1 MPMNHETRSVI
12 SEPAYKAAR
21 SVSRAIESHF
31 AEQLAAAI
39 KRGEKDLAPEP
50 QRQVIEA
57 IIDTAFWTSLR
68 KEESRSPK
76 ISLAFLP
83 PEKSGQPLIFKE
95 RLLLTPDIL
104 TKLAPAV
111 ERSGIHL
118 GVWQDDDEIYIWGTT
133 HTIPG
138 FCFVLEVVEPGLLV
152 IKHRRVDG
160 FGKFVNVAVLR
171 GDEVKIVDERSV
183 SLPDCPAFL
192 TSLLGFTTPA
202 SWNDSVNLHVQL
214 AVSMRAHGHGGLLLV
229 VPSDNDQWRESII
242 HPISYAV
249 SPSFSG
255 LADVM
260 KQEVSK
266 GNLVLWQEELT
277 REIESVAGLT
287 AVDGATIINDRH
299 ELLAFGAKIT
309 RPIGGETVKEIMVTE
324 PIVDSPAQIMAPGQD
339 GGTRHFA
346 AAQFVY
352 DQRDAF
358 ALVASQDGRFT
369 IFSWSPCDDIV
380 HAHRVDTLLL

>member
-1 MPMNHETRSVI
+1 MINVTRMMTN
-12 SEPAYKAAR
+12 EPAYQAAR
-21 SVSRAIESHF
+21 SVSGAIENHF
-31 AEQLAAAI
+31 ADQLTAAAR
-39 KRGEKDLAPEP
+39 RGEANLAPEP
-50 QRQVIEA
+50 QKHIIEA

-68 KEESRSPK
+68 KEEGRSPK

-83 PEKSGQPLIFKE
+83 PDKAEQPLLFE
-95 RLLLTPDIL
+95 RRLPLTPDIL

-118 GVWQDDDEIYIWGTT
+118 GVWQDEEEIYIWGTT
-133 HTIPG
+133 HQIPG
-138 FCFVLEVVEPGLLV
+138 FCFVLEVIEPGLLV

-160 FGKFVNVAVLR
+160 FGKFVNVAVLK
-171 GDEVKIVDERSV
+171 GDEVKIVNEQSIT
-183 SLPDCPAFL
+183 LPDCPALL
-192 TSLLGFTTPA
+192 TSLLGFSSQA
-202 SWNDSVNLHVQL
+202 SWTDPVNLHVQL
-214 AVSMRAHGHGGLLLV
+214 AVSMRAHGHGGMLLV
-229 VPSDNDQWRESII
+229 VPADSDQWHNSII

-249 SPSFSG
+249 SPAFGG
-255 LADVM
+255 LSELM

-266 GNLVLWQEELT
+266 RNLVLWQEEIT
-277 REIESVAGLT
+277 RAIESVAGLT

-309 RPIGGETVKEIMVTE
+309 RPISGETVKEIMVTE
-324 PIVDSPAQIMAPGQD
+324 PIIDSPAQIIAPGQD

>member
-1 MPMNHETRSVI
+1 MINEIRSMLK
-12 SEPAYKAAR
+12 EPAYKAAR
-21 SVSRAIESHF
+21 SVSGVIESHF
-31 AEQLAAAI
+31 AAQLAAAA
-39 KRGEKDLAPEP
+39 KRGEADLAPEP
-50 QRQVIEA
+50 QKQIIEA

-68 KEESRSPK
+68 KEEGRSPK

-83 PEKSGQPLIFKE
+83 PMKSAQPLIFE
-95 RLLLTPDIL
+95 QRLPLTPDIL

-118 GVWQDDDEIYIWGTT
+118 GVWQEEEEIYIWGTT
-133 HTIPG
+133 HDIPG
-138 FCFVLEVVEPGLLV
+138 FCFVLEVIEPGLLV

-160 FGKFVNVAVLR
+160 FGKFVNVAVLK
-171 GDEVKIVDERSV
+171 GDEVKVVDEQSV
-183 SLPDCPAFL
+183 SLPDCPAL
-192 TSLLGFTTPA
+192 ITSLLGFTSPA
-202 SWNDSVNLHVQL
+202 SWNNAVNLHVQL
-214 AVSMRAHGHGGLLLV
+214 AVSMRAHRHGGLLLV
-229 VPSDNDQWRESII
+229 VPSDNDTWRESII

-249 SPSFSG
+249 APSFSG
-255 LADVM
+255 LSDLM
-260 KQEVSK
+260 KQAVSK
-266 GNLVLWQEELT
+266 RNLVLWQEELT

-287 AVDGATIINDRH
+287 AVDGATIINDKH

-324 PIVDSPAQIMAPGQD
+324 PIIDSPAQIMAPGQD

>member
-1 MPMNHETRSVI
+1 MI

-21 SVSRAIESHF
+21 SVSGAIENHF
-31 AEQLAAAI
+31 AAQLAAAF
-39 KRGEKDLAPEP
+39 KRGERDLAPEP
-50 QRQVIEA
+50 QKHIIEA

-68 KEESRSPK
+68 KEEGRSPN

-83 PEKSGQPLIFKE
+83 PSKSAQPLIFE
-95 RLLLTPDIL
+95 NRLPLTPDIL

-111 ERSGIHL
+111 KQSGIHL
-118 GVWQDDDEIYIWGTT
+118 GVWQDEDEIYIWGTT

-160 FGKFVNVAVLR
+160 FGKYVNVAVLK
-171 GDEVKIVDERSV
+171 GDEVKIVDEQSV
-183 SLPDCPAFL
+183 TLPDCPAL
-192 TSLLGFTTPA
+192 VTSLLGFTSTVT
-202 SWNDSVNLHVQL
+202 WNNAVNLHVQL
-214 AVSMRAHGHGGLLLV
+214 AVAMRAHGHGGLLLV
-229 VPSDNDQWRESII
+229 VPSDNDKWRESII
-242 HPISYAV
+242 HPISYAIT
-249 SPSFSG
+249 PPFTG
-255 LADVM
+255 LTDLMVQDIN
-260 KQEVSK
+260 KQ
-266 GNLVLWQEELT
+266 NLVQWQEALT
-277 REIESVAGLT
+277 DEIESVAGLT
-287 AVDGATIINDRH
+287 AVDGATIINDKH

-309 RPIGGETVKEIMVTE
+309 RPIGNETVKQIMVTE
-324 PIVDSPAQIMAPGQD
+324 PIIDSPAQIISPGQD

-346 AAQFVY
+346 AAQFAH

-369 IFSWSPCDDIV
+369 IFSWSPCESIV

>member
-1 MPMNHETRSVI
+1 MNHEIRSMVN
-12 SEPAYKAAR
+12 EPAYKAAR
-21 SVSRAIESHF
+21 LVSGAVEIHF
-31 AEQLAAAI
+31 AEQLTAAI
-39 KRGEKDLAPEP
+39 KRGEDDLAPEP
-50 QRQVIEA
+50 QKQVIEA

-68 KEESRSPK
+68 KEEGRSPK

-83 PEKSGQPLIFKE
+83 PEKAGQPLIFEE
-95 RLLLTPDIL
+95 RLPLIPDIL

-118 GVWQDDDEIYIWGTT
+118 GVWQDEGEIYIWGTT
-133 HTIPG
+133 QTIPG

-160 FGKFVNVAVLR
+160 FGKFVNVAVLK
-171 GDEVKIVDERSV
+171 GDEVKIVDEQSI
-183 SLPDCPAFL
+183 SLPDCPALL
-192 TSLLGFTTPA
+192 TSLLGFNSPA
-202 SWNDSVNLHVQL
+202 SWNNAVNLHVQL
-214 AVSMRAHGHGGLLLV
+214 AVSMRAHGHGGLLLI
-229 VPSDNDQWRESII
+229 VPFDNDQWRESII

-249 SPSFSG
+249 TPAFCG
-255 LADVM
+255 LADLM

-266 GNLVLWQEELT
+266 QNLVLWQEELT

-299 ELLAFGAKIT
+299 ELLAFGAKIS
-309 RPIGGETVKEIMVTE
+309 RPIGGETVKKIMVTE
-324 PIVDSPAQIMAPGQD
+324 PIIDSPAQIIPPGQD

-352 DQRDAF
+352 DQRDAI

>member
-1 MPMNHETRSVI
+1 MNTGIRSMIGETS
-12 SEPAYKAAR
+12 YKAAR
-21 SVSRAIESHF
+21 LVSGAIESHF
-31 AEQLAAAI
+31 ALQIAAAA
-39 KRGEKDLAPEP
+39 KRGDDGLASEP
-50 QRQVIEA
+50 QKHVIEA

-68 KEESRSPK
+68 KEEGRSPK

-83 PEKSGQPLIFKE
+83 PEQSAQPLVFE
-95 RLLLTPDIL
+95 RRLALTPDIL

-118 GVWQDDDEIYIWGTT
+118 GVWQEEDELYIWGTT
-133 HTIPG
+133 NDIPG

-160 FGKFVNVAVLR
+160 FGKFVNVAVLK
-171 GDEVKIVDERSV
+171 GDEVKVVDEQSINV
-183 SLPDCPAFL
+183 PDCPAL
-192 TSLLGFTTPA
+192 LSSLLGFTSQS
-202 SWNDSVNLHVQL
+202 SWNNPVNLHVQL
-214 AVSMRAHGHGGLLLV
+214 AVSMRAHGHGGLLLI
-229 VPSDNDQWRESII
+229 VPSDNDKWRESII
-242 HPISYAV
+242 NPISYAV
-249 SPSFSG
+249 SPSFNG
-255 LADVM
+255 LANMMVQNVNDR
-260 KQEVSK
+260 
-266 GNLVLWQEELT
+266 NLMLWKEELSK
-277 REIESVAGLT
+277 EIDCVAGLT
-287 AVDGATIINDRH
+287 AVDGATIINDKH

-309 RPIGGETVKEIMVTE
+309 RPHGSETVKEIMVTE
-324 PIVDSPAQIMAPGQD
+324 PIINSAAQIIPPGQD

-369 IFSWSPCDDIV
+369 IFSWSPCDNIV

>member
-1 MPMNHETRSVI
+1 ML

-21 SVSRAIESHF
+21 SVSGAIERHF
-31 AEQLAAAI
+31 AAQLAAAA
-39 KRGEKDLAPEP
+39 KRGEADLAPEP
-50 QRQVIEA
+50 QKQIIEA

-68 KEESRSPK
+68 KEEGRSPK

-83 PEKSGQPLIFKE
+83 PVKSAQPLIFE
-95 RLLLTPDIL
+95 QRLPLTPDIL

-118 GVWQDDDEIYIWGTT
+118 GVWQDEEEIYIWGTT
-133 HTIPG
+133 HDIPG
-138 FCFVLEVVEPGLLV
+138 FCFVLEVIEPGLLV

-160 FGKFVNVAVLR
+160 FGKFVNVAVLK
-171 GDEVKIVDERSV
+171 GDEVKVVDEQSV
-183 SLPDCPAFL
+183 SLPDCPAL
-192 TSLLGFTTPA
+192 ITSLLGFTSPA
-202 SWNDSVNLHVQL
+202 SWNNAVNLHVQL
-214 AVSMRAHGHGGLLLV
+214 AVSMRTHGHGGLLLV
-229 VPSDNDQWRESII
+229 VPSDNDTWRESII

-249 SPSFSG
+249 APAFSG
-255 LADVM
+255 LSDLM

-266 GNLVLWQEELT
+266 RNLVLWQEELT

-287 AVDGATIINDRH
+287 AVDGATIINDKH

-324 PIVDSPAQIMAPGQD
+324 PIIDSPAQIMAPGQD

>member
-1 MPMNHETRSVI
+1 MNNEIRSVI

-21 SVSRAIESHF
+21 SVSGAIERHF

-39 KRGEKDLAPEP
+39 ERGEKDLAPEP
-50 QRQVIEA
+50 LRQVIEA

-83 PEKSGQPLIFKE
+83 PEKSDQPLIFEE

-118 GVWQDDDEIYIWGTT
+118 GVWQDEEEIYIWGTT

-160 FGKFVNVAVLR
+160 FGKFVNVAVLK

-202 SWNDSVNLHVQL
+202 SWNDSVNLQT
-214 AVSMRAHGHGGLLLV
+214 
-229 VPSDNDQWRESII
+229 QE
-242 HPISYAV
+242 
-249 SPSFSG
+249 
-255 LADVM
+255 
-260 KQEVSK
+260 KQ
-266 GNLVLWQEELT
+266 
-277 REIESVAGLT
+277 
-287 AVDGATIINDRH
+287 H
-299 ELLAFGAKIT
+299 KIWD
-309 RPIGGETVKEIMVTE
+309 E
-324 PIVDSPAQIMAPGQD
+324 
-339 GGTRHFA
+339 
-346 AAQFVY
+346 
-352 DQRDAF
+352 
-358 ALVASQDGRFT
+358 
-369 IFSWSPCDDIV
+369 
-380 HAHRVDTLLL
+380 